1 MVRRTRT
8 LRSKVRRPMLLL
20 GFLDK
25 KIINQ
30 KTDADIG
37 FKKVQ
42 EYEVEEITKIFSL
55 EPFNIIQKTEMGS
68 IILNFK
74 PELAKE
80 RLNKVIK
87 EMF

>member
-1 MVRRTRT
+1 LKKEKNFITKYLNVESLT
-8 LRSKVRRPMLLL
+8 
-20 GFLDK
+20 

-30 KTDADIG
+30 KIDAHIG

-68 IILNFK
+68 ILLNFK
-74 PELAKE
+74 PALAKE
-80 RLNKVIK
+80 RLDKAIG
-87 EMF
+87 EIF